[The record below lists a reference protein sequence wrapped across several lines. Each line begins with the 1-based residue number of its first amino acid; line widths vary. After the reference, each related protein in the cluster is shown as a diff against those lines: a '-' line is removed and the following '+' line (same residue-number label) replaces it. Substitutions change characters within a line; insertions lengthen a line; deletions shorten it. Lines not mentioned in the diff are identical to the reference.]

1 MKAPA
6 EAILQCQ
13 FSNWYPM
20 FERNTIK
27 SRIIELSQ
35 DFIDYLKEDGV
46 ILPSSIEVPLGT
58 EDQLSDDEDVSE
70 VRDGEAEMKE
80 RDFTSIEVEMQSA
93 ITSLK
98 GEVFLKLNWSA
109 PIDASWMVGG
119 SVKCKSLYDIYL
131 LLKASD
137 RVMFDLE
144 KMFEECESTEPPSF
158 PYTLV
163 IRKWANLLPSME
175 FRLFIFQKQLVG
187 ICQRKCDTYYSFLSI
202 EQEQERLLELMVQFY
217 RNTIQNSFALDS
229 CK

>member
-80 RDFTSIEVEMQSA
+80 RDFTSIEAEMQSA

-119 SVKCKSLYDIYL
+119 SVKCKSLYDI
-131 LLKASD
+131 
-137 RVMFDLE
+137 
-144 KMFEECESTEPPSF
+144 
-158 PYTLV
+158 
-163 IRKWANLLPSME
+163 
-175 FRLFIFQKQLVG
+175 
-187 ICQRKCDTYYSFLSI
+187 
-202 EQEQERLLELMVQFY
+202 
-217 RNTIQNSFALDS
+217 
-229 CK
+229 